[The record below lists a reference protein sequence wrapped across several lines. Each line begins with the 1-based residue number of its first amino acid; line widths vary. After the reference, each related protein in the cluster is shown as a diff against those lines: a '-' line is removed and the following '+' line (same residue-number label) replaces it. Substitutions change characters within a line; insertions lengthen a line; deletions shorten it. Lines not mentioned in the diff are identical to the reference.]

1 LIVCRQHV
9 LFGSFALA
17 ILATI
22 VLFAQ
27 TPQRSPQ
34 QPARDTSA
42 LQPTTETTPPPKG
55 RIAGRVLTA
64 DTGRPVARAR
74 VFINAAEMTGGR
86 GTQTDADGTYEF
98 TELPAGRYT
107 VNVSKTGF
115 ITLSYGQRRPL
126 QAGTPLQLA
135 DAQQL
140 GGVDFRLPRGSVIA
154 GHVMDESG
162 DAMPGISVQ
171 VMRYQYAQGNRQLVP
186 AGTAQT
192 DDQGAYRVW
201 GLNPGEYYVSAQA
214 RNLNFN
220 FGGRGGGGRGGPG
233 PAGAPPGAN
242 PGQTPGGFGAGGGG
256 RGAQGGAAGGR
267 GGRGAASAD
276 ALGTLA
282 ANAQQVFAQLNAQFG
297 GVGGDSDPVAYA
309 PTFYP
314 GVSSVEEARSVT
326 VGLSAEVLDVNFG
339 LLLVRTGRV
348 SGHVTRADGMP
359 STRGNVSLMP
369 DSTLG
374 GRGGFGRM
382 LGSRL
387 QWDGS
392 FSIANIP
399 PGRYVIRAR
408 GDDTEPPQFATQPVV
423 VADGDINDLAVALAP
438 GGSISGT
445 VTFQSTQSA
454 TVPDV
459 NQVRIAAPP
468 VDFANVGPNPLAR
481 VNRDG
486 TFTLDGVSAGSHWIR
501 TQGGLRGWTLKSV
514 TLSGRD
520 IIDTPLDVRSGQT
533 VTGLTLV
540 FTDKMSSVSGTLTD
554 DQGQPITEFTVLAF
568 PTDNTLWRPQAR
580 QIMTARPDQTGTY
593 QIRGLPAGD
602 YYVTAVDPT
611 EQGEWFEPAFL
622 DQHRTGA
629 AHLTLGDGD
638 VKKQDFK
645 ISLR

>member
-1 LIVCRQHV
+1 LIVRRQHIF
-9 LFGSFALA
+9 FGSLASA

-22 VLFAQ
+22 VLSAQ
-27 TPQRSPQ
+27 TQRRSQQ

-42 LQPTTETTPPPKG
+42 LQPTTETTTPPKG

-74 VFINAAEMTGGR
+74 VFINAAEAPGGR
-86 GTQTDADGTYEF
+86 GAQTDADGTYEF

-135 DAQQL
+135 DGQQL
-140 GGVDFRLPRGSVIA
+140 GGIDFRLPRGSVIA

-162 DAMPGISVQ
+162 DPMPGISVQ

-186 AGTAQT
+186 SGAAQT

-201 GLNPGEYYVSAQA
+201 GLNPGEYYVSAQG
-214 RNLNFN
+214 RNLGFS

-233 PAGAPPGAN
+233 AANAPPGAN
-242 PGQTPGGFGAGGGG
+242 SGQAPGGFGGGG
-256 RGAQGGAAGGR
+256 RGAQGAGAGGR
-267 GGRGAASAD
+267 GSRGAPSPD

-282 ANAQQVFAQLNAQFG
+282 ANAPQVMAQLTAQFG
-297 GVGGDSDPVAYA
+297 GFAADSEAVAYA
-309 PTFYP
+309 TTFYP

-359 STRGNVSLMP
+359 STRGNV
-369 DSTLG
+369 TLTSDTPSG
-374 GRGGFGRM
+374 GRGGFGRT

-423 VADGDINDLAVALAP
+423 VGDGDINDLAVALAP

-445 VTFQSTQSA
+445 VTFQSGQSA

-468 VDFANVGPNPLAR
+468 VDFANVGPNSLAR

-486 TFTLDGVSAGSHWIR
+486 TFTLDGVSDGLHWIR

-540 FTDKMSSVSGTLTD
+540 FTDKTSEVNGTITD

-611 EQGEWFEPAFL
+611 EQGEWFEPTFL

-629 AHLTLGDGD
+629 ARLTLGDGD

-645 ISLR
+645 ISVR

>member
-1 LIVCRQHV
+1 VLRPGLTFRRQQV
-9 LFGSFALA
+9 VFSSFALA
-17 ILATI
+17 ILAALAI
-22 VLFAQ
+22 SAQ
-27 TPQRSPQ
+27 TQPRAQQ
-34 QPARDTSA
+34 QPSRDTSA
-42 LQPTTETTPPPKG
+42 QQPTVATTPPPKG

-74 VFINAAEMTGGR
+74 VFINAAEVPGGR

-115 ITLSYGQRRPL
+115 ISLSYGQRRPL

-140 GGVDFRLPRGSVIA
+140 SGIDFRLPRGSVIA
-154 GHVMDESG
+154 GHVMDETG
-162 DAMPGISVQ
+162 DPMPGISVQ
-171 VMRYQYAQGNRQLVP
+171 VMRYQYAQGNRQLMP
-186 AGTAQT
+186 AGNAQT
-192 DDQGAYRVW
+192 DDQGAFRVW
-201 GLNPGEYYVSAQA
+201 GLNPGDYYVSAQS
-214 RNLNFN
+214 RTFN
-220 FGGRGGGGRGGPG
+220 FGGRGSPGPGGRGGA
-233 PAGAPPGAN
+233 PAGQAPGAN
-242 PGQTPGGFGAGGGG
+242 PGAGGAFGGAGRGVQGAATGG
-256 RGAQGGAAGGR
+256 R
-267 GGRGAASAD
+267 
-276 ALGTLA
+276 LA
-282 ANAQQVFAQLNAQFG
+282 ATAPQALAQLGAQFG
-297 GVGGDSDPVAYA
+297 GFAAADSDQVAYA

-314 GVSSVEEARSVT
+314 GVSSAEEARPVT

-348 SGHVTRADGMP
+348 SGHLTKADGTP
-359 STRGNVSLMP
+359 STRGNLTLM
-369 DSTLG
+369 SETTFG
-374 GRGGFGRM
+374 GRGGVGRM
-382 LGSRL
+382 LGARV

-392 FSIANIP
+392 FSIANVP

-408 GDDTEPPQFATQPVV
+408 GDDTDPPQFATQPVV
-423 VADGDINDLAVALAP
+423 VADGDVNDVAMVLAP
-438 GGSISGT
+438 GASISGT
-445 VTFQSTQSA
+445 VTFQSTQSP
-454 TVPDV
+454 TIPDV

-468 VDFANVGPNPLAR
+468 IDFANVGPNPTAR

-501 TQGGLRGWTLKSV
+501 TQGAIRGWTLKSV
-514 TLSGRD
+514 TLAGRD
-520 IIDTPLDVRSGQT
+520 IIDTPLEVRSGQT
-533 VTGLTLV
+533 LSGVTVV
-540 FTDKMSSVSGTLTD
+540 FTDKMSEVNGTLTD

-622 DQHRTGA
+622 DQHRSGA

>member
-1 LIVCRQHV
+1 LIVRRQHV
-9 LFGSFALA
+9 LFGSLASA

-22 VLFAQ
+22 VLSGQ
-27 TPQRSPQ
+27 TQQRSQQ

-42 LQPTTETTPPPKG
+42 LQSTTETTPPPKG

-74 VFINAAEMTGGR
+74 VFINAAEVPGGR

-135 DAQQL
+135 DGQQL
-140 GGVDFRLPRGSVIA
+140 GGIDFRLPRGSVIA
-154 GHVMDESG
+154 GHLMDESG
-162 DAMPGISVQ
+162 DPMPGISVQ

-201 GLNPGEYYVSAQA
+201 GLNPGEYYVSAQG

-242 PGQTPGGFGAGGGG
+242 PGQTPGGFGGGG
-256 RGAQGGAAGGR
+256 RGGQGSGAGGR
-267 GGRGAASAD
+267 AGRGGPSGD
-276 ALGTLA
+276 TVGTLA
-282 ANAQQVFAQLNAQFG
+282 PNGPQVIAQLGAQFG
-297 GVGGDSDPVAYA
+297 GLAADSEQVAYA

-314 GVSSVEEARSVT
+314 GVSSVDEARSVT

-359 STRGNVSLMP
+359 STRGNVTLMP
-369 DSTLG
+369 ESTVG
-374 GRGGFGRM
+374 GRGGFGRT

-423 VADGDINDLAVALAP
+423 VGDGDTNNLAVALGP

-486 TFTLDGVSAGSHWIR
+486 TFTLDGVSAGLHWIR

-520 IIDTPLDVRSGQT
+520 IIDAPLDVRSGQT

-540 FTDKMSSVSGTLTD
+540 FTDKTSEVNGTLTD

-602 YYVTAVDPT
+602 YYVTAVDPS

-629 AHLTLGDGD
+629 ARVTLGDGD

>member
-1 LIVCRQHV
+1 MLRRQHV
-9 LFGSFALA
+9 LFSSLVVA

-22 VLFAQ
+22 AMSAQ
-27 TPQRSPQ
+27 TQPRAPQPS
-34 QPARDTSA
+34 RDTSA
-42 LQPTTETTPPPKG
+42 QQPAVATTPPAKG

-64 DTGRPVARAR
+64 DTGRPVSRAR
-74 VFINAAEMTGGR
+74 VLINAAEVPGGR
-86 GTQTDADGTYEF
+86 GTTTDADGTYEF
-98 TELPAGRYT
+98 TELPAGRYS

-115 ITLSYGQRRPL
+115 ISLSYGQRRPL
-126 QAGTPLQLA
+126 QAGTPLQLG
-135 DAQQL
+135 DGQQL
-140 GGVDFRLPRGSVIA
+140 GGIDFRLPRGSVIA

-162 DAMPGISVQ
+162 DPMPGLTVQ

-201 GLNPGEYYVSAQA
+201 GLNPGEYYVSALS
-214 RNLNFN
+214 RTFN
-220 FGGRGGGGRGGPG
+220 FGGRAGGPARGGPG
-233 PAGAPPGAN
+233 PGGPPAGADG
-242 PGQTPGGFGAGGGG
+242 TPARGG
-256 RGAQGGAAGGR
+256 RGAQSPGAPGALPAVGPQALAQLGAAFNNG
-267 GGRGAASAD
+267 
-276 ALGTLA
+276 
-282 ANAQQVFAQLNAQFG
+282 FG
-297 GVGGDSDPVAYA
+297 SDSEPTAYA

-314 GVSSVEEARSVT
+314 GVASVEEARSVT
-326 VGLSAEVLDVNFG
+326 VGLSAEVLDVTFG
-339 LLLVRTGRV
+339 LLLVRTGRI
-348 SGHVTRADGMP
+348 SGHVTKADGMP
-359 STRGNVSLMP
+359 STRGSLTLMS
-369 DSTLG
+369 DSTFG
-374 GRGGFGRM
+374 GRGGFGRT
-382 LGSRL
+382 LGARV

-392 FSIANIP
+392 FSIANVP

-408 GDDTEPPQFATQPVV
+408 GDDTDPPQFATQPVV
-423 VADGDINDLAVALAP
+423 VADGDVSNVTVALAP
-438 GGSISGT
+438 SASISGT
-445 VTFQSTQSA
+445 VTFQSTQSS
-454 TVPDV
+454 TVPEV
-459 NQVRIAAPP
+459 NQVRIAAPL
-468 VDFANVGPNPLAR
+468 VDFANVGPNPVAR
-481 VNRDG
+481 VNKDG

-520 IIDTPLDVRSGQT
+520 IIDTPLDVRSGQAL
-533 VTGLTLV
+533 TGVTLV
-540 FTDKMSSVSGTLTD
+540 FTDKLSEVSGTLTD

-593 QIRGLPAGD
+593 QMRGLPAGD

-622 DQHRTGA
+622 DQHRGSA

>member
-1 LIVCRQHV
+1 LIFRRQHL
-9 LFGSFALA
+9 LFGSVVVAMLT
-17 ILATI
+17 TI
-22 VLFAQ
+22 AVSAQ
-27 TPQRSPQ
+27 TQQRGQPQ

-42 LQPTTETTPPPKG
+42 LQPTTQTTPPPKG
-55 RIAGRVLTA
+55 RIAGRVVTA

-74 VFINAAEMTGGR
+74 VFINAAEMPGGR
-86 GTQTDADGTYEF
+86 GAQTDADGTYEF

-135 DAQQL
+135 DGQQL
-140 GGVDFRLPRGSVIA
+140 GGIDFRLPRGSVIA

-162 DAMPGISVQ
+162 DAMPGLSVQ

-214 RNLNFN
+214 RYLNFN
-220 FGGRGGGGRGGPG
+220 FGGRGGPGRGGPG
-233 PAGAPPGAN
+233 PAAPSRGNPGA
-242 PGQTPGGFGAGGGG
+242 GSGGFGGG
-256 RGAQGGAAGGR
+256 GGR
-267 GGRGAASAD
+267 GGRGAPTPDTNGAVAGY
-276 ALGTLA
+276 AP
-282 ANAQQVFAQLNAQFG
+282 QVLAQLGGQFG
-297 GVGGDSDPVAYA
+297 GLAADTDAVAYA

-314 GVSSVEEARSVT
+314 GVTNVEEARSVT

-348 SGHVTRADGMP
+348 SGHVTQADGVP
-359 STRGNVSLMP
+359 STRGNLTLVP
-369 DSTLG
+369 DSGLG

-387 QWDGS
+387 MGDGS
-392 FSIANIP
+392 FSIANVP

-408 GDDTEPPQFATQPVV
+408 GDDTDPPQYATQPVV
-423 VADGDINDLAVALAP
+423 VADGDLNDLAVALAAA
-438 GGSISGT
+438 GSISGT
-445 VTFQSTQSA
+445 VTFQSTQAA

-468 VDFANVGPNPLAR
+468 IDFANVGSNPVAR

-486 TFTLDGVSAGSHWIR
+486 TFTLDGVSSGPHWIR
-501 TQGGLRGWTLKSV
+501 TQGNLRGWTLKSV
-514 TLSGRD
+514 TLSGREM
-520 IIDTPLDVRSGQT
+520 IDTPLDVRSGQT
-533 VTGLTLV
+533 LTGLAVV
-540 FTDKMSSVSGTLTD
+540 FTDKMSEVSGTLTD

-580 QIMTARPDQTGTY
+580 HIMTARPDQTGTY

-602 YYVTAVDPT
+602 YYITAVDPT

-629 AHLTLGDGD
+629 AHITLGDGD

>member
-1 LIVCRQHV
+1 MLRRQHV
-9 LFGSFALA
+9 LFSSLVVA

-22 VLFAQ
+22 AMSAQ
-27 TPQRSPQ
+27 TQPRAPQPS
-34 QPARDTSA
+34 RDTSA
-42 LQPTTETTPPPKG
+42 QQPAVATTPPAKG
-55 RIAGRVLTA
+55 RIAGRILTA
-64 DTGRPVARAR
+64 DTGRPLSRAR
-74 VFINAAEMTGGR
+74 VLINAAEVPGGR
-86 GTQTDADGTYEF
+86 ATTTDADGTYEF
-98 TELPAGRYT
+98 TELPAGRYS

-115 ITLSYGQRRPL
+115 ISLSYGQRRPL
-126 QAGTPLQLA
+126 QAGTPLQLG
-135 DAQQL
+135 DGQQL
-140 GGVDFRLPRGSVIA
+140 GGIDFRLPRGSVIA

-162 DAMPGISVQ
+162 DPMPGLTVQ

-192 DDQGAYRVW
+192 DDQGTYRVW
-201 GLNPGEYYVSAQA
+201 GLNPGEYYVSALS
-214 RNLNFN
+214 RTFN
-220 FGGRGGGGRGGPG
+220 FGGRAGGPARGGPG
-233 PAGAPPGAN
+233 GPPAGADG
-242 PGQTPGGFGAGGGG
+242 TPARGG
-256 RGAQGGAAGGR
+256 RGAQSPGAPGALPGVGPQALAQLGAAFNNGF
-267 GGRGAASAD
+267 GA
-276 ALGTLA
+276 
-282 ANAQQVFAQLNAQFG
+282 
-297 GVGGDSDPVAYA
+297 DSEPTAYA

-314 GVSSVEEARSVT
+314 GVASVEEARSVT

-339 LLLVRTGRV
+339 LLLVRTGRI
-348 SGHVTRADGMP
+348 SGHVTKADGMP
-359 STRGNVSLMP
+359 STRGNLTLMS
-369 DSTLG
+369 DSTFG
-374 GRGGFGRM
+374 GRGGFGRT
-382 LGSRL
+382 LGARV

-392 FSIANIP
+392 FSIANVP

-408 GDDTEPPQFATQPVV
+408 GDDTDPPQFATQPVA
-423 VADGDINDLAVALAP
+423 VADGDVSDVTVALAP
-438 GGSISGT
+438 GASITGT
-445 VTFQSTQSA
+445 VTFQSTQSS

-468 VDFANVGPNPLAR
+468 VDFANVGPNPVAR
-481 VNRDG
+481 VNKDG

-520 IIDTPLDVRSGQT
+520 IIDTPLDVRSGQALSG
-533 VTGLTLV
+533 VALV
-540 FTDKMSSVSGTLTD
+540 FTDKMSEVSGLLTD

-593 QIRGLPAGD
+593 QMRGLPAGD

-622 DQHRTGA
+622 DQHRGSA

>member
-1 LIVCRQHV
+1 LTFRRQQV
-9 LFGSFALA
+9 VFSFCALA
-17 ILATI
+17 MLAAVAI
-22 VLFAQ
+22 SAQ
-27 TPQRSPQ
+27 TPPREQ
-34 QPARDTSA
+34 QPPSRDTSA
-42 LQPTTETTPPPKG
+42 QQPAVATTPPPKG

-64 DTGRPVARAR
+64 DSGRPVVRAR
-74 VFINAAEMTGGR
+74 VFINAAEVPGGR

-115 ITLSYGQRRPL
+115 ISLSYGQRRPL

-135 DAQQL
+135 DSQQL
-140 GGVDFRLPRGSVIA
+140 SGIDFRLPRGSVIA
-154 GHVMDESG
+154 GHVMDETG
-162 DAMPGISVQ
+162 DPMPGISVQ
-171 VMRYQYAQGNRQLVP
+171 VMRYQYAQGNRQLMP
-186 AGTAQT
+186 AGNAQT
-192 DDQGAYRVW
+192 DDQGAFRVW
-201 GLNPGEYYVSAQA
+201 GLNPGEYYVSAQS
-214 RNLNFN
+214 RTFN
-220 FGGRGGGGRGGPG
+220 FGGRGGPGPGGRGAA
-233 PAGAPPGAN
+233 PAGLQPGAN
-242 PGQTPGGFGAGGGG
+242 PGAGRFGGGG
-256 RGAQGGAAGGR
+256 RGAPGGGAAAGR
-267 GGRGAASAD
+267 GGRALPQTD
-276 ALGTLA
+276 ANGVLAPNVPQVLAPLGTQFVGLIA
-282 ANAQQVFAQLNAQFG
+282 ADTDQV
-297 GVGGDSDPVAYA
+297 SYA

-314 GVSSVEEARSVT
+314 GVSSVEEARAVT

-348 SGHVTRADGMP
+348 SGRLTQADGTP
-359 STRGNVSLMP
+359 STRGNLTLVP
-369 DSTLG
+369 DATFG

-382 LGSRL
+382 LGARV

-392 FSIANIP
+392 FSIANVP

-408 GDDTEPPQFATQPVV
+408 GDDTDPAQFVTQPIV
-423 VADGDINDLAVALAP
+423 VADGDVNDVALVLAP
-438 GGSISGT
+438 GASISGT
-445 VTFQSTQSA
+445 VTFQSTRSP
-454 TVPDV
+454 TIPDV

-468 VDFANVGPNPLAR
+468 IDFANVGPNPTAR

-501 TQGGLRGWTLKSV
+501 TQGAVRGWTLKSV
-514 TLSGRD
+514 TLAGRD
-520 IIDTPLDVRSGQT
+520 IIDEPLEVRSGQT
-533 VTGLTLV
+533 LSGVTLV
-540 FTDKMSSVSGTLTD
+540 FTDKMSEVSGTLTD

-568 PTDNTLWRPQAR
+568 PTDDTLWRPQAR

-611 EQGEWFEPAFL
+611 EQGEWFERAFL
-622 DQHRTGA
+622 DQHRAGA